1 MDSSI
6 TFGLLGGAVAV
17 LLGPVITRSAAA
29 KQTNGRL
36 YYGSWLFL
44 LGLVCLLFTASLG
57 WKFLFGEE
65 LFNNS
70 ADAIYGLIL
79 ICSFGLSAY
88 ASLAEYFKVKGQF
101 DSCIITFYSPWTGRK
116 EERWENLVSANF
128 NALMYW
134 FVLEFE
140 SGKKVRVTPLLN
152 GHGELKRLL
161 KDKGFEV

>member
-1 MDSSI
+1 LDIADGLKADILVVQECENPALSSQHYQNWA
-6 TFGLLGGAVAV
+6 GNYL
-17 LLGPVITRSAAA
+17 
-29 KQTNGRL
+29 
-36 YYGSWLFL
+36 W
-44 LGLVCLLFTASLG
+44 
-57 WKFLFGEE
+57 
-65 LFNNS
+65 
-70 ADAIYGLIL
+70 
-79 ICSFGLSAY
+79 
-88 ASLAEYFKVKGQF
+88 KGQF
-101 DSCIITFYSPWTGRK
+101 DSCIITFYSPWTGIK